1 MANRVVDLIL
11 IYSFIKRLTTPF
23 DQTEAFK
30 LGIIDKSG
38 KKIKDPVTRQEM
50 NSFGYFD
57 RLVFNLKKII
67 EIAPGGKSRLASF
80 AAALYL
86 IRESKETKENYTQ
99 EELVEGIEENMK
111 LLEKSSSKKFKELL
125 EEVPANVTGTGVV
138 GTGDDAVHWKKMDG
152 RKKHVREFLRRYMEE
167 KNKRQK
173 IKAKKEIMKRFGLQ

>member
-1 MANRVVDLIL
+1 MTNRVVDLIL

-23 DQTEAFK
+23 EQTEAFK
-30 LGIIDKSG
+30 LGIIDKNG

-57 RLVFNLKKII
+57 RLVFNVKKII

-86 IRESKETKENYTQ
+86 IRESKNTKEDYTQ
-99 EELVEGIEENMK
+99 QELLEGIGESMK
-111 LLEKSSSKKFKELL
+111 LLEKTSSKKFKELI
-125 EEVPANVTGTGVV
+125 EEVPVNVTGTGVV
-138 GTGDDAVHWKKMDG
+138 GTGDDSVHWKKMDG
-152 RKKHVREFLRRYMEE
+152 RKKDVKEFLRRYMEE